1 MHVTHSAVARR
12 GMFIVDRVILR
23 YLTQAPLLGGP
34 FCRSLRCVVC
44 ISETAFFCASMLAH
58 GFLFF
63 STLFPNAVLGRF
75 QYFHHTFT
83 FSIMN
88 RQKKASGATSCGSAQ
103 HDSRNDC
110 ML

>member
-44 ISETAFFCASMLAH
+44 ISETAFFCASMLAQCYLEF
-58 GFLFF
+58 FLYFF
-63 STLFPNAVLGRF
+63 SNPVLGRVLHF
-75 QYFHHTFT
+75 LP
-83 FSIMN
+83 SIHGPEALAG
-88 RQKKASGATSCGSAQ
+88 QTAVT
-103 HDSRNDC
+103 
-110 ML
+110 